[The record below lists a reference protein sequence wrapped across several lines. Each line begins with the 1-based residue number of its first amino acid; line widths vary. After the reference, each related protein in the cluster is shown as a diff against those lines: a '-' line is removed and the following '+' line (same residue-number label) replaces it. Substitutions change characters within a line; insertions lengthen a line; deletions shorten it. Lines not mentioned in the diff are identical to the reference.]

1 MVRGRR
7 REPGRRVRQ
16 HPVRVDVVRRWPKG
30 RKWGLCLHDAV
41 THTSTVASSNATANE
56 PSVAEAHIG
65 ANTTADAGAYA
76 GSDRNSGRPDE
87 GSHTQP
93 YASAIA
99 TADAATNI
107 PTDAGAL
114 AAADARALSQTHDG

>member
-1 MVRGRR
+1 MPGRR
-7 REPGRRVRQ
+7 RGPGLHVLR
-16 HPVRVDVVRRWPKG
+16 HPVRVNVVRRPAG
-30 RKWGLCLHDAV
+30 RCLRADAGP
-41 THTSTVASSNATANE
+41 NATANE

-65 ANTTADAGAYA
+65 ANATADAGAYA

-93 YASAIA
+93 HASAVA

-114 AAADARALSQTHDG
+114 AAADTRALSQTLNG

>member
-1 MVRGRR
+1 MRGRR
-7 REPGRRVRQ
+7 REPEQRVLLQRVR
-16 HPVRVDVVRRWPKG
+16 VNVVRRPAG
-30 RKWGLCLHDAV
+30 RCLRAHAG
-41 THTSTVASSNATANE
+41 SNATANE

-93 YASAIA
+93 HASAVS
-99 TADAATNI
+99 TADAATNV
-107 PTDAGAL
+107 PTYAGAL
-114 AAADARALSQTHDG
+114 AAADARALSQTYDG